1 VQAQWVFLRVNRGTT
16 VALPV
21 AEVHKVLHRM
31 DRDFPTFAPTARSL
45 AAALGVRPDDDLP
58 GILAVLGEG
67 DCWYAGDS
75 NLQALPPGSAYFS
88 LSPELFG
95 PRKPWCRGVLLSD
108 GRTAFVTD
116 MGLLRAVGT

>member
-1 VQAQWVFLRVNRGTT
+1 VQAQWVFLRVNREIT

-21 AEVHKVLHRM
+21 GEVQKVLHRM
-31 DRDFPTFAPTARSL
+31 DRDFPTFAPSARSL
-45 AAALGVRPDDDLP
+45 AAALGVNPDDALP
-58 GILAVLGEG
+58 GILAVLCEG

-75 NLQALPPGSAYFS
+75 NLQALPPGAAYFS

-108 GRTAFVTD
+108 ERAAFVTD
-116 MGLLRAVGT
+116 TGLLRVAGI